1 MNAFDAANWKR
12 CIPIIESALQ
22 YSGGTHNI
30 DDIER
35 AITTKT
41 MQFWP
46 GAQSAV
52 ITEIQVY
59 PRLKALHYFL
69 AGGNLEEL
77 ARMRPIIEHWAESIG
92 CQRVTLAGRRGWIRS
107 FLADEGYQEKW
118 AVMSKELKK

>member
-1 MNAFDAANWKR
+1 MNAFDAANWSR

-30 DDIER
+30 NDIEQ
-35 AITTKT
+35 AITAKT

-118 AVMSKELKK
+118 TVMSKELKK

>member
-1 MNAFDAANWKR
+1 
-12 CIPIIESALQ
+12 
-22 YSGGTHNI
+22 
-30 DDIER
+30 
-35 AITTKT
+35 

-118 AVMSKELKK
+118 TVMSKELKK